1 MSFFDYS
8 FRNYNFRIL
17 LYMLMLSGIGVLA
30 IGSAT
35 NQDSSMINKQ
45 IMGICVGLALAVGL
59 SLIDYSRLLSMSLAI
74 YGGCLGLLAAVL
86 FMGIRRN
93 NATRWLRY
101 LSGSRK

>member
-1 MSFFDYS
+1 
-8 FRNYNFRIL
+8 
-17 LYMLMLSGIGVLA
+17 MLSGIGVLA

-93 NATRWLRY
+93 NATRWLVLPVIGQIQPAEFVKIGLILF
-101 LSGSRK
+101 LSLIHI